1 VNRMIDSKSVY
12 PYSIDEAKRCG
23 EIKDYSKSHQLNTAC
38 TKAIEKAIKANFD
51 GFHLNCETAKSVI
64 DEYGYDRPMWV
75 LANTLQYLKGDG
87 RFSKANSKWAE
98 TIYIPH
104 TKIGNY
110 DSSYGFIVN
119 SHPAVLDGF
128 VSQTLKEYKSLGLY
142 SSDYCIVDSNSQDYT
157 GKILVLRPYI
167 LKDEY
172 KNSNNQLILAQHG
185 FGCSPTAIGR
195 KVFGVYLLDGEKCQ
209 FNRLNFIGIL
219 KDEHITEWAKEKIAN
234 LNIPEESIENSLNMS

>member
-1 VNRMIDSKSVY
+1 MIDIKSVY
-12 PYSIDEAKRCG
+12 LYSIDEAKRCG
-23 EIKDYSKSHQLNTAC
+23 EIKAYSKSYQLNIAC

-51 GFHLNCETAKSVI
+51 GMHLNCDTAKSVI

-87 RFSKANSKWAE
+87 RFSKSNREWAE

-104 TKIGNY
+104 TKIGNH

-119 SHPAVLDGF
+119 SHSAVLDGF

-142 SSDYCIVDSNSQDYT
+142 SSDYCIDDSNSQNYT
-157 GKILVLRPYI
+157 GKILVLRPHI
-167 LKDEY
+167 LNDEY
-172 KNSNNQLILAQHG
+172 KDSKNQLILAQNG

-195 KVFGVYLLDGEKCQ
+195 KVFGVYLTDGEKCRH
-209 FNRLNFIGIL
+209 NRLDFIGIL

-234 LNIPEESIENSLNMS
+234 LNVPEESIANSLTMI